1 MNKKIT
7 ILTALFLSALGFAGF
22 SCISQKQPIK
32 VEAGFYG
39 PNFDGDYL
47 VKKGTYFDIR
57 YGLNTSGTISLEIV
71 KNSGLPYYSIY
82 KWSLGKTDITD
93 ANSSSYTT
101 VKYLGQYDI
110 YAWGGT
116 QSGGYTGTSVHEV
129 LDFDPIITGIK
140 DVNFY
145 QTDLYISGAKKYNL
159 TFTELDGTGQQT
171 ATTECDYS
179 GPYYHSLSD
188 IGNYTIKAYMR
199 STTGSYYHIFEKTY
213 QVLSVISGVEDGK
226 TYNGSAS
233 FQILDNTYTVKL
245 DNSTIAGTGSF
256 VNTVGNHT
264 ITVSK
269 GEQIEEINFVVE
281 PTVSYLSDGGI
292 YQSSVTPYFSGGT
305 LSLDGEPFTSGT
317 TINQPG
323 NHTIVVT
330 GVNGYQKTYAFTV
343 NLSDS
348 GIANNGVYYQP
359 VSYTFSGGNAT
370 LDGEPYVSGTKIDS
384 LGEHAIIVGGSGTFQ
399 KTTNFKI
406 PWIIDWD
413 SGNTV
418 FTNEFTPVF
427 ISNES
432 TLDNVDFE
440 SGTKITEIGNHVL
453 KLSGYGETKNYSFTI
468 VPEIINVENGK
479 TYKSSVTP
487 IISGGTLILDGEPFT
502 SGTTINQPG
511 SHVLTITGVNGYSD
525 TISFNI
531 ALEDSGIEDGD
542 TFIDSASYTFSGGTA
557 TLDGQNYISS
567 TEITEIGNH
576 TIVIHGS
583 SDYEKTINFVI
594 EPSITGIID
603 GGIYTS
609 SVTPSISGGTIYL
622 DENPFISGTTIN
634 QPGNHIITISG
645 ANNYLKTISFFV
657 SLIDSGIED
666 GDTFI
671 DSASYTFSGGTAT
684 LDGQNYI
691 SSTEITEIGNHTIV
705 IHGSSDYEKT
715 INFVIEPSITG
726 IIDGGIY
733 TSSVTP
739 SISGGNISLDGESF
753 SSGDTV
759 SVIGNHRIIITGSND
774 YSKTVDF
781 TIEPIISGVENGG
794 TYNSSATPIINGG
807 SLFLDDEPYVS
818 GTEITIPGSHS
829 LLILGTNN
837 YSQTIVFTIGLTD
850 SGIINNGVYY
860 ESVSYNFSGGSATLD
875 GDNYISG
882 TTISEIGNHTIVV
895 TGSNNFKKTINFEI
909 KAIEYSI
916 EHDDYSWTINISNS
930 HPDTVVKVD
939 EIIIHD
945 SYSETKIGNHT
956 LSITNANGYEKTIS
970 FVVKE
975 KVSFKDGETTN
986 NPIVIE
992 NIEADVYVDG
1002 VKVNS
1007 GYRIDQNGTHTIE
1020 IVGDNG
1026 YSATYRITFQNLN
1039 YNYAAIIVAPTCLAI
1054 ALVVFMFVKRRRIL

>member
-264 ITVSK
+264 ITVFK

-370 LDGEPYVSGTKIDS
+370 LDGEPYVSGTQIDS
-384 LGEHAIIVGGSGTFQ
+384 LGEHVIIVGGSGTFQ

-511 SHVLTITGVNGYSD
+511 
-525 TISFNI
+525 
-531 ALEDSGIEDGD
+531 
-542 TFIDSASYTFSGGTA
+542 
-557 TLDGQNYISS
+557 
-567 TEITEIGNH
+567 
-576 TIVIHGS
+576 
-583 SDYEKTINFVI
+583 
-594 EPSITGIID
+594 
-603 GGIYTS
+603 
-609 SVTPSISGGTIYL
+609 
-622 DENPFISGTTIN
+622 
-634 QPGNHIITISG
+634 NHIITISG

-739 SISGGNISLDGESF
+739 LISGGNISLDGESF